1 VHCLQTYMT
10 FVVRNVENLISKL
23 YFALKS
29 NCSVRITI
37 NSTVG
42 TIFWCSMVDSSYFF
56 MISEWEMYGYTDVNY
71 NYSACACVR
80 SVESKNAWVCCRLS
94 TVVSVTNRL
103 LDKCVHSMIFR
114 YFLLTFV
121 DNVIRFGS
129 AMRML
134 TALLTVFF

>member
-1 VHCLQTYMT
+1 MSDEILRVLRCS
-10 FVVRNVENLISKL
+10 NILITPP
-23 YFALKS
+23 AH
-29 NCSVRITI
+29 
-37 NSTVG
+37 
-42 TIFWCSMVDSSYFF
+42 
-56 MISEWEMYGYTDVNY
+56 
-71 NYSACACVR
+71 ACAVWSLKMPE
-80 SVESKNAWVCCRLS
+80 SVVDCRLS
-94 TVVSVTNRL
+94 CGVTNRL